1 MSFFNLSEARNVLGS
16 GIHNPFESP
25 AVPLTS
31 LAVDNFWASQNQ
43 ADSGEVATV
52 DTALAIPTYWRCMS
66 LMTTVLSTCE
76 IKCFERVRQDDGPRI
91 KKQIYPNI
99 LDDLNPDTTYTQFE
113 WRELAAFHALAWG
126 DAFIKKVRGL
136 GPDGKAGGGKV
147 VDLIPI
153 WPGRVTPKL
162 DDDGNK
168 VFEIQRLNKDGD
180 LDSVKPPLILTTWEI
195 MHIPGMGY
203 DGVKGLPV
211 IEMMRRLVGS
221 SIAAD
226 KLAAKFY
233 KNGTL
238 LSGVINVKAPLK
250 NQQQADAIRAKWLHK
265 SGGVQHAG
273 EVAILDSESAFQPL
287 TIPPE
292 TLQFIQSRR
301 WQTTEMA
308 RWFGIPPHLVGDVEK
323 STSWGSGIEQQ
334 NVGFDSFTLR
344 GWTRRFESRYTRELL
359 PGRQQYCIHDLSKL
373 LRGTQLERYQA
384 YSFGVQGNWILR
396 NEIRAMEDLE
406 PIEGMDVPL
415 TSTNNFTPGVNPE
428 PPVPASQ
435 GSNGGSDDGD

>member
-1 MSFFNLSEARNVLGS
+1 MTFFKLSETRDVLGS
-16 GIHNPFESP
+16 GVHNPFESP

-31 LAVDNFWASQNQ
+31 LGLDNVWSSMNQ

-52 DTALAIPTYWRCMS
+52 DTALGIPTYWRCIGLMS
-66 LMTTVLSTCE
+66 TVLSTCE
-76 IKCFERVRQDDGPRI
+76 IKCFERRQQPDGPRI
-91 KKQIYPNI
+91 RKQIYPDI
-99 LDDLNPDTTYTQFE
+99 LDDLNPNTMYTHFE
-113 WRELAAFHALAWG
+113 WRELAAIHCLSWG
-126 DAFIKKVRGL
+126 DAFVKKVRGL
-136 GPDGKAGGGKV
+136 GPRGEPGGGKIL
-147 VDLIPI
+147 DLIPI
-153 WPGRVTPKL
+153 HPSRVTPKI

-168 VFEIQRLNKDGD
+168 IFEIIRMRKGSSD
-180 LDSVKPPLILTTWEI
+180 LDTTKPPLILTTWEM

-238 LSGVINVKAPLK
+238 LSGVIQIKAPLK
-250 NQQQADAIRAKWLHK
+250 NQQQADAIRAKWLQK

-273 EVAILDSESAFQPL
+273 EVAILDSESSFQPL

-292 TLQFIQSRR
+292 SLQFIESRR

-323 STSWGSGIEQQ
+323 STSWGAGIEQQ
-334 NVGFDSFTLR
+334 NVGFVNFNLK

-359 PGRQQYCIHDLSKL
+359 PARNQYCVHDLSHM
-373 LRGTQLERYQA
+373 LRGTQLERFQA
-384 YSFGVQGNWILR
+384 YSFAMQGNWVLR
-396 NEIRAMEDLE
+396 NEIRAWEDME
-406 PIEGMDVPL
+406 PIEGMDEPL

-428 PPVPASQ
+428 PPAPAN
-435 GSNGGSDDGD
+435 NGGSDDGD